1 MGEGLFQP
9 MHVLIM
15 LVILAA
21 ILVPAFVVL
30 RLLWKLGTRL
40 GRPPAPPNRTT
51 LVAARVSYSP
61 NVFGSGSRL
70 ASVLSGAGVVLAF
83 LR

>member
-9 MHVLIM
+9 MHVLILLAI
-15 LVILAA
+15 LVL

-40 GRPPAPPNRTT
+40 GRPPAPPQK
-51 LVAARVSYSP
+51 
-61 NVFGSGSRL
+61 
-70 ASVLSGAGVVLAF
+70 
-83 LR
+83 